1 MTRIRNELSTTVL
14 TGSGTFV
21 VLACESRD
29 KFSSE
34 SATSVI
40 VEVKDKNKIKNLKI
54 KLYKSSD
61 KSKACHLKKQQNH
74 SFKLSISYK
83 PPNKVISIYQRSKD
97 KTHKLPKPSN
107 PNL

>member
-1 MTRIRNELSTTVL
+1 M
-14 TGSGTFV
+14 TGSETFV

-29 KFSSE
+29 KFASE

-40 VEVKDKNKIKNLKI
+40 VEVKDKKTKNENLKI

-107 PNL
+107 PNQ